1 MFSKKITLFFIV
13 LFSSMAISANVSLK
27 QENLQIFEVIGN
39 KAKITKGNLALGQ
52 SGIINHKIG
61 KNNSIILA
69 SAEVIETY
77 NSYSVIE
84 FSKFND
90 LIQEAIPNTTRKV
103 QNKDIFILNYLYS
116 ASLLIAP
123 NQESFI
129 NIRQV
134 FSNHNFVHSDI
145 FASHLKIEGEPF
157 PSKEFIKEYTTKENI
172 GTIFYAIDQTV
183 YIFDAKSFKK
193 IASFTFPYDEEDA
206 QLPFYTRVEQIEEGQ
221 FSWLKG
227 LSWESMAKMLRTFG
241 FLPKENRYDD
251 YELEDEE
258 GNIIENSN
266 LTVTEQYNL
275 YYIKFLGLNDD

>member
-13 LFSSMAISANVSLK
+13 LFSSMALSANVSLK

-157 PSKEFIKEYTTKENI
+157 PSKEFIKEYTRIENI

-241 FLPKENRYDD
+241 FLPKENEYDD

>member
-13 LFSSMAISANVSLK
+13 LFSSMALSANVSLK

-157 PSKEFIKEYTTKENI
+157 PSKEFIKEYTRKENI

>member
-1 MFSKKITLFFIV
+1 MFNKKIILFFIV
-13 LFSSMAISANVSLK
+13 LFSSMALVANVSLK
-27 QENLQIFEVIGN
+27 QENLEIFEVMGN
-39 KAKITKGNLALGQ
+39 KAKIAKGNLAIGQ

-77 NSYSVIE
+77 NSYSVIQIN
-84 FSKFND
+84 KFND
-90 LIQEAIPNTTRKV
+90 LLQEAIPNTTRKV

-123 NQESFI
+123 NQDSFI

-134 FSNHNFVHSDI
+134 FSTHNFVHSDI

-172 GTIFYAIDQTV
+172 GTIFYAIDQRV

-193 IASFTFPYDEEDA
+193 IASFTFPYDEEEA
-206 QLPFYTRVEQIEEGQ
+206 QLPFYTRVEKIEEGQ

-241 FLPKENRYDD
+241 FLPKENEYDE
-251 YELEDEE
+251 YELEDED

-275 YYIKFLGLNDD
+275 YYIKFLGLADD

>member
-13 LFSSMAISANVSLK
+13 LFSSMALSANVSLK

-123 NQESFI
+123 NEESFI

-157 PSKEFIKEYTTKENI
+157 PSKEFIKEYTRKENI

-241 FLPKENRYDD
+241 FLPKENEYDD